1 VLEKTLPAN
10 AIDYVFLGKELGP
23 RSKDP
28 EYYHRSGQVQF
39 VRLKKSALFE
49 AGFKHLQGGLSE
61 GLNVALLCA
70 EKDPAECHRSL
81 LVSHYFCENFETDIQ
96 HINHDGGLESQSQLE
111 QRLIDIQSVKADLL
125 TPAEESSAIAYERQL
140 KQTSY
145 RK

>member
-1 VLEKTLPAN
+1 LPAN

>member
-1 VLEKTLPAN
+1 MLEKTLPAN

-23 RSKDP
+23 CSKDP

-49 AGFKHLQGGLSE
+49 AGLKHLQGGLSE
-61 GLNVALLCA
+61 GLNVARLCA

-96 HINHDGGLESQSQLE
+96 HINHDGGLESQ